1 MDTKFKVGDTFL
13 RGFAYPT
20 QWEVINTKLIFDIV
34 HYELTILTTAI
45 TNKPCFMK
53 RNYWLSGNICS
64 TRSCPQNP
72 KFFNPQK

>member
-34 HYELTILTTAI
+34 HYELKLDISLI
-45 TNKPCFMK
+45 QKLRCQQQSKDLDLIPHF
-53 RNYWLSGNICS
+53 YIC
-64 TRSCPQNP
+64 RLR
-72 KFFNPQK
+72 KI